1 MTVDG
6 LGGTAV
12 SAQAVTGSLT
22 WVHRATS
29 ETFAA
34 HAALTAL
41 ADAELPDWGVLER
54 ALAVVRLARGQPLFH
69 AGAREP
75 HVYFVRDGILRLAY
89 ELSCGSQRVKEFV
102 PEGRFF
108 ASAVALLGDG
118 RASFSASALT
128 TACVERVEY
137 AVLEALAARHPSW
150 QRVLTRGFQLF
161 GMRKEQRE
169 RELLTLDAGQRYR
182 RFVEEDAALAAR
194 LPQKEIA
201 AYLGITPVAL
211 SRIRR
216 RMRPMADNDHD
227 PDDAGDT
234 HGND

>member
-1 MTVDG
+1 MAVDT

-12 SAQAVTGSLT
+12 SARTAAGSLT
-22 WVHRATS
+22 RVHPAAPGAL
-29 ETFAA
+29 AA
-34 HAALTAL
+34 HAVLTAL
-41 ADAELPDWGVLER
+41 ADSELPDWVALER
-54 ALAVVRLARGQPLFH
+54 SLAVLRLERRQPLFH

-89 ELSCGSQRVKEFV
+89 ELPCGSQRIKGFV
-102 PEGRFF
+102 AEGGFF

-118 RASFSASALT
+118 RASFSATALA
-128 TACVERVEY
+128 TACVERVDY

-161 GMRKEQRE
+161 GLRKEQRE

-216 RMRPMADNDHD
+216 RMRPRADNDQY

-234 HGND
+234 HGNG